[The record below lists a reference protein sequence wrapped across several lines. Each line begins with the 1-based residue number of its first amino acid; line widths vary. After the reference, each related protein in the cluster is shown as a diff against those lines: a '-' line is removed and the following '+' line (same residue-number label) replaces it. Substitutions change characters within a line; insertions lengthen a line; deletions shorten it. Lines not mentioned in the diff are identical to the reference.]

1 MGMKLMW
8 MVKDTSIKELKKG
21 NTDIT
26 FMRKCFLDFLKG
38 EGKTDANPGN
48 ILVSAQEN
56 FYTAKKNSVLESKN
70 GQKVYLGHFK
80 EQWEDKN
87 RKLVLYRWGEAPDVS
102 KLFERE
108 ISGDR
113 KKFSISAGKK
123 NADES
128 VEGSVEWTTIE

>member
-8 MVKDTSIKELKKG
+8 MAKATTINDLKKG

-38 EGKTDANPGN
+38 KGKTDANLGN
-48 ILVSAQEN
+48 ILVSAQKN
-56 FYTAKKNSVLESKN
+56 FYTAKKNSVLESKK

-80 EQWEDKN
+80 AQGEGQD
-87 RKLVLYRWGEAPDVS
+87 RKLVLYEWGEAPDVS
-102 KLFERE
+102 KLFKNPTI

-113 KKFSISAGKK
+113 KKFSITKK
-123 NADES
+123 AQKDDK
-128 VEGSVEWTTIE
+128 GSVEWKTIE